1 MAQDTDPARDAR
13 FAILMD
19 GDLTPTVR
27 LRSQVAGARAI
38 AADGGMRHA
47 AALGL
52 EPEIWVGDF
61 DSTPDELLGRNGHV
75 PRQDLPARKAISDGE
90 LAVMRAL
97 EAGARS
103 LVLCGAMGGAR
114 SDHMLFHI
122 MMALRLAQDNDIE
135 VLLTSGTEEATPL
148 LPGKPAVP
156 DWPAGTLFSVIPFSP
171 LSGLTIERA
180 EWPLDAVEVAMGSSL
195 TLSNVSADGLR
206 ILLRSGTAALVA
218 SLDV

>member
-1 MAQDTDPARDAR
+1 MTTDVPARDAR
-13 FAILMD
+13 FTILMD
-19 GDLTPTVR
+19 GDLTPTER
-27 LRSQVAGARAI
+27 LRSQVAGTRVI

-47 AALGL
+47 SPLGL

-61 DSTPDELLGRNGHV
+61 DSTPDELLDGNGHV
-75 PRQDLPARKAISDGE
+75 PRQDFPARKAISDGE
-90 LAVMRAL
+90 LAVTRAL

-103 LVLCGAMGGAR
+103 LVLCGAMGGTR

-122 MMALRLAQDNDIE
+122 MLALRLAHEKGIE
-135 VLLTSGTEEATPL
+135 VLLTSGTEEAMPL
-148 LPGKPAVP
+148 LPGKPASP

-180 EWPLDAVEVAMGSSL
+180 DWPLDAVEVEMGSSL

-206 ILLRSGTAALVA
+206 IILGSGTAALVA
-218 SLDV
+218 SFDV